1 MKNLLIKSF
10 KILTINRDVGFYSLC
25 FIFIIPIIL
34 VFNAK
39 KFDYFS
45 VYCLI
50 FVLINLYSIYFST
63 KNNIKTG
70 LIFSLTICATYSIN
84 IISFLIYYDSLP
96 EIYDE
101 LFSGVLKAS
110 HLYQRTLFQKIVE
123 NNPEKIHIISLFLL
137 ISYLSIFLSII
148 FLENKLNLNFKNQI
162 SKNNKILQLKYYF
175 KKIPIF
181 FLLSFLFLYLF
192 DLKKIDY
199 NSLSA
204 ILSAILRLDN
214 FIILLISYYF
224 FFNDLFRK
232 RQKFFYISLIILSL
246 AVYIYLTQSKAL
258 ILLLCLTIFS
268 SYIISDKKFS
278 INIVN
283 IFFIFILFLITFFL
297 ATYLKNPNPK
307 NFYSLFFLTG
317 IHDFIFTGLIGR
329 LSYFE
334 FYFEKVI
341 NLNLYKDFINLS
353 YYFKVII
360 DKLTPGFDLYNVG
373 FASRELYKSYYIF
386 SDPNIMHSEQITPFA
401 EAFILFKFYSIFYY
415 IIIISSLIYILKYF
429 SKKINFLNFLI
440 MNYIFYIFVN
450 WILGI
455 GLDQLIIKIELL
467 IIFVILFV
475 IFNKLINKFK
485 ILK

>member
-1 MKNLLIKSF
+1 M
-10 KILTINRDVGFYSLC
+10 
-25 FIFIIPIIL
+25 
-34 VFNAK
+34 
-39 KFDYFS
+39 
-45 VYCLI
+45 
-50 FVLINLYSIYFST
+50 
-63 KNNIKTG
+63 
-70 LIFSLTICATYSIN
+70 
-84 IISFLIYYDSLP
+84 
-96 EIYDE
+96 
-101 LFSGVLKAS
+101 
-110 HLYQRTLFQKIVE
+110 
-123 NNPEKIHIISLFLL
+123 

-283 IFFIFILFLITFFL
+283 IFLFL
-297 ATYLKNPNPK
+297 
-307 NFYSLFFLTG
+307 
-317 IHDFIFTGLIGR
+317 
-329 LSYFE
+329 
-334 FYFEKVI
+334 
-341 NLNLYKDFINLS
+341 
-353 YYFKVII
+353 YYF
-360 DKLTPGFDLYNVG
+360 
-373 FASRELYKSYYIF
+373 
-386 SDPNIMHSEQITPFA
+386 
-401 EAFILFKFYSIFYY
+401 
-415 IIIISSLIYILKYF
+415 
-429 SKKINFLNFLI
+429 
-440 MNYIFYIFVN
+440 
-450 WILGI
+450 
-455 GLDQLIIKIELL
+455 
-467 IIFVILFV
+467 
-475 IFNKLINKFK
+475 
-485 ILK
+485 